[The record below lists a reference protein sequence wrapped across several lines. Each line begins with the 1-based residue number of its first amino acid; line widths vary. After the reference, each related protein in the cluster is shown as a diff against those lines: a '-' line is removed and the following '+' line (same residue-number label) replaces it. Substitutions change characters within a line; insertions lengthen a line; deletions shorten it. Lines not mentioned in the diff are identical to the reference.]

1 MPMDPLAQE
10 RPAGNKKIYMYFLIF
25 LVDSRGSG
33 WLGDG
38 HAYLGRGGEKGGGG
52 AGDVFRDNYT
62 FLWDNL
68 DIHSRQRGGNVELV
82 ISWRTYAIHSR

>member
-38 HAYLGRGGEKGGGG
+38 HAYLGRGGEKGGGVRAMFSETIILFYG
-52 AGDVFRDNYT
+52 TIWT
-62 FLWDNL
+62 FTP
-68 DIHSRQRGGNVELV
+68 GNGEVM
-82 ISWRTYAIHSR
+82 